1 MKPTREHILK
11 YLHEIKSEL
20 SQSGIVQLG
29 LFGSYARDENT
40 LYSDIDIAIK
50 KEKNYLQHRNAY
62 TYFDEIANIKQR
74 IFEKFHRSSDIF
86 DLDSTSSMKDS
97 IMKDIIYV

>member
-1 MKPTREHILK
+1 MKPTKEHILE

-20 SQSGIVQLG
+20 HQSGIVQLG
-29 LFGSYARDENT
+29 LFGSYARNENT

-50 KEKNYLQHRNAY
+50 KEENYLQHRNAY
-62 TYFDEIANIKQR
+62 TYFDKIAKIKQQL
-74 IFEKFHRSSDIF
+74 FEKFHRSSDIF
-86 DLDSTSSMKDS
+86 DLDSRSSMKES